1 MTDPR
6 HAARYRKGV
15 ILGLTIAEVFA
26 LIVFLLLIMLAVH
39 GELKRKAEEVA
50 TIARQLDALSPAQ
63 LALMA
68 DPAALDRAVR
78 LLAVVRNFEG
88 GTRTAEDALKALALG
103 GVIVPKGTVQL
114 LAQRLA
120 RLPDSELALLSEDL
134 AFNDA
139 LRLLKAAR
147 LLPGPGPVR
156 EAETALRTLARGGDV
171 VPAGPLRDVVATIG
185 ALPQHEAAQLA
196 SDVAAAGGAQML
208 RRLAS
213 LPGGLPAVAAAV
225 EKLSLGGILLP
236 PPPPGSDAHMDLLAN
251 ALVALPADALRA
263 LAEGPPIGRLAQLS
277 ELIPANKFDLIAALM
292 TEADA
297 LPGGLEAAGLAISSL
312 AAGGRIIDSGSM
324 STALAGLEA
333 LATDDRERFAADG
346 GIEEAATYLAAL
358 ADLTA
363 PQREAALAEV
373 SRGDLVDALAREAEV
388 SASDRL
394 EQALGQARARMA
406 EAVGAKLAAV
416 VARSDGVVDASDGA
430 ITFSRDT
437 LFGQGE
443 DSVGPAQARVLDEIC
458 APWIEALCSSSG
470 NVIGEIRIEGHASSE
485 WDTDSE
491 RIQAYLKNL
500 ELSQKRASAV
510 LAYCLGKMSGP
521 IAMVDWARGRMV
533 AIGHSSSR
541 VILDPATGAEDRELS
556 RRVVLRAD
564 IDRDRLLDQDAGA
577 RSTAPACSGG

>member
-50 TIARQLDALSPAQ
+50 TSLVERQGTGAAARLVQAAERMSGGLEAATTAIAALNAGGTLTPAGDLSTIARQLDALSPAQ

-78 LLAVVRNFEG
+78 LLAVVQTFQG
-88 GTRTAEDALKALALG
+88 GTRAADDALKALARG
-103 GVIVPKGTVQL
+103 GIVVPKGTVQR
-114 LAQRLA
+114 LAERLA

-156 EAETALRTLARGGDV
+156 DAETALQTLASGGDV
-171 VPAGPLRDVVATIG
+171 VPAGPLRDVVASIG
-185 ALPQHEAAQLA
+185 ALPRHEAARLA
-196 SDVAAAGGAQML
+196 ADIAAA
-208 RRLAS
+208 
-213 LPGGLPAVAAAV
+213 
-225 EKLSLGGILLP
+225 
-236 PPPPGSDAHMDLLAN
+236 
-251 ALVALPADALRA
+251 
-263 LAEGPPIGRLAQLS
+263 
-277 ELIPANKFDLIAALM
+277 
-292 TEADA
+292 
-297 LPGGLEAAGLAISSL
+297 
-312 AAGGRIIDSGSM
+312 
-324 STALAGLEA
+324 
-333 LATDDRERFAADG
+333 G

-358 ADLTA
+358 AALTT

-564 IDRDRLLDQDAGA
+564 IDRDRLLDRDAGA